1 MQESIRSMS
10 NRLFEIFC
18 VISNLL
24 FHLFWIDFH
33 DLVELLLCD
42 AASLPVEIFTMRNE
56 TERALVGL
64 CCAFNTDSHPSQNAS
79 ILAIAW
85 PHEAAIGVLAEPADV
100 EDVRKLDVV
109 LRVRF
114 EVAVE
119 VVAHVITA
127 EWKHSKRIT
136 T

>member
-64 CCAFNTDSHPSQNAS
+64 CCAFNAG